1 MFGES
6 QDQKLYR
13 AGANSFLSLVFSS
26 YHRKFEKK
34 NHKFQNPLQIKKK

>member
-13 AGANSFLSLVFSS
+13 VGANSFLSLVFSS

-34 NHKFQNPLQIKKK
+34 TINFKIHCK